1 MAQLTVEDVSLTGG
15 TPNLVAASAGGDAF
29 SNDGHTMFKV
39 TNGGASSVTATVASP
54 VPCNYGYNHDVVV
67 NVAAGTTVDLGP
79 FPPARFNDNKGNA
92 NVTYSEVT
100 SVTVSPVRI

>member
-1 MAQLTVEDVSLTGG
+1 MAQLDVEAVSLTGG
-15 TPNLVAASAGGDAF
+15 TPSMVAASAGGDSF

-39 TNGGASSVTATVASP
+39 TNGGASSVTVTVASP
-54 VPCNYGYNHDVVV
+54 QDCNYGYNHDVVV
-67 NVAAGTTVDLGP
+67 NVAAGATVDVGP
-79 FPPARFNDNKGNA
+79 FPPARFNDNKGNV